1 MKGATKIHPIH
12 LSTLHAGAIGLGL
25 LLASCNATRLQDHK
39 QIRHSAPGSAN
50 EVGTIVKGVDES
62 QVVDLLN
69 EQPQARARVIN
80 KNHGIFE
87 IFTVEKEALESK
99 WPKSK
104 LSRNSFFHIFE
115 PDPNAL
121 SLKQRI
127 HLLNNTSNTDIAP
140 QEKIRPCEAS
150 LEEPTAR
157 INVIETSEEL
167 SDQVMNLGGSFTLT
181 AEKSTPHALHISTL
195 RTGWLVTT
203 PASSKIG
210 QQAIFGNSLN
220 YKPDAYGAY
229 NFLMVVQDDRNVC
242 AVTNFELVV
251 TGNQAYVGRG
261 LPVEDLLSKVD
272 RGQFLHLLD
281 LRAEEA
287 QAESVAQ
294 GEGIVIAVI
303 DTGVNYNHPALLKN
317 IWTNEREIPGNGI
330 DDDSNGQTDDL
341 VGYDFVNGDEWPFD
355 DHGHGSHV
363 SGLAASSLFGV
374 APRAQIMSLKA
385 LGPQGGDVASLVGAI
400 YYAVDNGARIL
411 NMSLGTYGSPDALL
425 VGAMDYAKAKD
436 VVVVAA
442 AGNGHPLL
450 GTGVDTDQMAN
461 YPSALPHDNIIAV
474 AAKDSNPAHVL
485 APYSNYGI
493 NSVDVAAPGGNSPEN
508 LLTSCYLD
516 NPLGILFMGMVGTS
530 MAAPNVSGV
539 IALMLSLNPYLNSA
553 QVKEILL
560 TTGQQSSDLAKLI
573 RSGRYMDAFEA
584 VQASKWSLPGKV
596 TQAK

>member
-1 MKGATKIHPIH
+1 MKGVKKIHPIH
-12 LSTLHAGAIGLGL
+12 LSALHAGGIGLAL

-39 QIRHSAPGSAN
+39 QTRLSAPRSTN
-50 EVGTIVKGVDES
+50 EVGTVVKGVDES
-62 QVVDLLN
+62 EVVALLN
-69 EQPQARARVIN
+69 EQPQAHARVVS

-87 IFTVEKEALESK
+87 IFAVEKKDLESK
-99 WPKSK
+99 WPNAK
-104 LSRNSFFHIFE
+104 LSRNKFFHIFE
-115 PDPNAL
+115 PGPNAL
-121 SLKQRI
+121 SIKQRL
-127 HLLNNTSNTDIAP
+127 HLLNNTAKPDIAP

-150 LEEPTAR
+150 IEEPTAR
-157 INVIETSEEL
+157 INVLETSEEL

-181 AEKSTPHALHISTL
+181 AEQSTPHALHTSSL
-195 RTGWLVTT
+195 RSGWLVAT
-203 PASSKIG
+203 PAGSKIG
-210 QQAIFGNSLN
+210 QQAFLGTTLT

-229 NFLMVVQDDRNVC
+229 NFLMVVQDERNVC
-242 AVTNFELVV
+242 GVTNFELVV
-251 TGNQAYVGRG
+251 TGNQAYVGRD

-287 QAESVAQ
+287 QAESIAQ
-294 GEGIVIAVI
+294 GEGITIAVI

-317 IWTNEREIPGNGI
+317 IWTNINEIPENGI
-330 DDDSNGQTDDL
+330 DDDGNGQTDDF

-374 APRAQIMSLKA
+374 APQARIMSLKA
-385 LGPQGGDVASLVGAI
+385 LGPQGGDIASLVGAI
-400 YYAVDNGARIL
+400 YYAIDNGARVL

-425 VGAMDYAKAKD
+425 IGAMDYAKAKD

-442 AGNGHPLL
+442 SGNGHPLL

-508 LLTSCYLD
+508 LITSCFLD
-516 NPLGILFMGMVGTS
+516 NPLGILFTGMVGTS

-539 IALMLSLNPYLNSA
+539 VALMLSLNPHLNSA

-560 TTGQQSSDLAKLI
+560 TTGRESSDLAKMI
-573 RSGRYMDAFEA
+573 RSGRYVDAFEA
-584 VQASKWSLPGKV
+584 VQTSKWALTRKV
-596 TQAK
+596 AQAK

>member
-1 MKGATKIHPIH
+1 MKGATRIHPNQ
-12 LSTLHAGAIGLGL
+12 LSTLLAGAIGLGL
-25 LLASCNATRLQDHK
+25 LLASCDATRLQDHK
-39 QIRHSAPGSAN
+39 QIRRSAPGSAN

-62 QVVDLLN
+62 EVIDLLN
-69 EQPQARARVIN
+69 EHPQAHARVIN

-87 IFTVEKEALESK
+87 IFTVEKETLESK
-99 WPKSK
+99 WPKAK
-104 LSRNSFFHIFE
+104 LSRNNFFHTFE
-115 PDPNAL
+115 PDPSII
-121 SLKQRI
+121 SLKQRM
-127 HLLNNTSNTDIAP
+127 HLLNKPANASGIP
-140 QEKIRPCEAS
+140 QENLRPCEAS
-150 LEEPTAR
+150 IEEPTAT
-157 INVIETSEEL
+157 ITVLETSEEL
-167 SDQVMNLGGSFTLT
+167 SDQIMNLGGSFTLT
-181 AEKSTPHALHISTL
+181 AEQSRPHTLHASTL
-195 RTGWLVTT
+195 RSGWLVTT
-203 PASSKIG
+203 PAGSKIG
-210 QQAIFGNSLN
+210 QQAILGDTLT

-229 NFLMVVQDDRNVC
+229 SFLMVVQDDRNVC

-251 TGNQAYVGRG
+251 TGNQPYAGAD
-261 LPVEDLLSKVD
+261 LPVDDLLSKVD

-281 LRAEEA
+281 LRVDEA
-287 QAESVAQ
+287 QAESIAQ

-317 IWTNEREIPGNGI
+317 IWTNKREIPGNGI
-330 DDDSNGQTDDL
+330 DDDNNGQIDDL

-374 APRAQIMSLKA
+374 APRAQIMALKA
-385 LGPQGGDVASLVGAI
+385 LGPQGGDVASLIGAI
-400 YYAVDNGARIL
+400 YYAVDNGARVL

-516 NPLGILFMGMVGTS
+516 NPLGILFTGMVGTS

-539 IALMLSLNPYLNSA
+539 VALMLSLNPYLNSA

-560 TTGQQSSDLAKLI
+560 TTGRQSSDLAKLI
-573 RSGRYMDAFEA
+573 RSGRYVDAFEA
-584 VQASKWSLPGKV
+584 VQASKWLLPRKV
-596 TQAK
+596 AQAH

>member
-1 MKGATKIHPIH
+1 MKGATRIYPNQ
-12 LSTLHAGAIGLGL
+12 LSTLLAGAIGLGL
-25 LLASCNATRLQDHK
+25 LLASCHASRLQEHK
-39 QIRHSAPGSAN
+39 QIRRSAPGSAN

-62 QVVDLLN
+62 EVIDLLN
-69 EQPQARARVIN
+69 EQPQAHVRVIN

-87 IFTVEKEALESK
+87 IFSVEKETLESK
-99 WPKSK
+99 WPKAK
-104 LSRNSFFHIFE
+104 LSRNSFFHTFE
-115 PDPNAL
+115 PDPSTL

-127 HLLNNTSNTDIAP
+127 HLLNNAAKGNDNQ
-140 QEKIRPCEAS
+140 QENLRPCEAS
-150 LEEPTAR
+150 IEVPTAT
-157 INVIETSEEL
+157 INVLETSEEL
-167 SDQVMNLGGSFTLT
+167 SDQIMNLGGSFTLT
-181 AEKSTPHALHISTL
+181 AEQSTPHTLHASTL
-195 RTGWLVTT
+195 RSGWLVTA
-203 PASSKIG
+203 PAGSKIG
-210 QQAIFGNSLN
+210 QQAILGGTLT

-229 NFLMVVQDDRNVC
+229 SFLMVVQDDRNVC

-251 TGNQAYVGRG
+251 TGNQPYAGRN
-261 LPVEDLLSKVD
+261 LPIDDLLSEVD
-272 RGQFLHLLD
+272 QGQFLHLLD
-281 LRAEEA
+281 LRADEA

-330 DDDSNGQTDDL
+330 DDDNNGQIDDL

-374 APRAQIMSLKA
+374 APRAQIMALKA

-400 YYAVDNGARIL
+400 YYAVDNGARVL

-516 NPLGILFMGMVGTS
+516 NPLGILFTGMVGTS

-539 IALMLSLNPYLNSA
+539 VALMLSLNPYLNSA

-560 TTGQQSSDLAKLI
+560 TTGRESSDLAKLI
-573 RSGRYMDAFEA
+573 RSGRYLDAFEA
-584 VQASKWSLPGKV
+584 VQASKWLLPGKV
-596 TQAK
+596 AQAH

>member
-1 MKGATKIHPIH
+1 MKGATRIHPNQ
-12 LSTLHAGAIGLGL
+12 LSTLLAGTIGLGL
-25 LLASCNATRLQDHK
+25 LLASCHASRLQEHK
-39 QIRHSAPGSAN
+39 QIRRSAPGSAN

-62 QVVDLLN
+62 EVIDLLN
-69 EQPQARARVIN
+69 EQPQAHARVIN

-87 IFTVEKEALESK
+87 IFSVEKETLESK
-99 WPKSK
+99 WPKAK
-104 LSRNSFFHIFE
+104 LSRNNFFPTFE
-115 PDPNAL
+115 QDPNAL
-121 SLKQRI
+121 SPKQRI
-127 HLLNNTSNTDIAP
+127 HLLNNAAKDNDTQ
-140 QEKIRPCEAS
+140 QESLRPCEES
-150 LEEPTAR
+150 IDVPTAT
-157 INVIETSEEL
+157 INVLETSEEL
-167 SDQVMNLGGSFTLT
+167 SDQIMNLGGSFTLT
-181 AEKSTPHALHISTL
+181 AEQSTPHTLHASTL
-195 RTGWLVTT
+195 RSGWLVTA
-203 PASSKIG
+203 PAGSKIG
-210 QQAIFGNSLN
+210 QQAILGDTLT

-229 NFLMVVQDDRNVC
+229 SFLMVVQDDRNVC

-251 TGNQAYVGRG
+251 TGNQPYAGRN
-261 LPVEDLLSKVD
+261 LPIDDLLSEVD
-272 RGQFLHLLD
+272 QGQFLHLLD
-281 LRAEEA
+281 LRADEA

-330 DDDSNGQTDDL
+330 DDDNNGQIDDL

-374 APRAQIMSLKA
+374 APRAQIMALKA

-400 YYAVDNGARIL
+400 YYAVDNGARVL

-516 NPLGILFMGMVGTS
+516 NPLGILFTGMVGTS

-539 IALMLSLNPYLNSA
+539 VALMLSLNPYLNSA

-560 TTGQQSSDLAKLI
+560 TTGRESSDLAKLI
-573 RSGRYMDAFEA
+573 RSGRYLDAFEA
-584 VQASKWSLPGKV
+584 VQASKWLLPGKV
-596 TQAK
+596 AQAK